1 MEIQKVK
8 IKELNSPEWNPRKIT
23 ENEKKKLMN
32 SLETFGY
39 IDPIIVN
46 KHNMNIVGGN
56 QRYHAMRELGWDE
69 VDVVFIDEPNLD
81 KEKAMNI
88 ALNKISGE
96 WDMEKLVEI
105 TDELKLNEFVD
116 VDLTGFEEAE
126 LDEIKLK
133 SGLVYKEDD
142 FSEDDIESMYEEPKT
157 KKIICPNCGYE
168 DEKNKFLSA

>member
-8 IKELNSPEWNPRKIT
+8 IKELNSPEWNPRRIT

-96 WDMEKLVEI
+96 WDMEKLIEI

-142 FSEDDIESMYEEPKT
+142 FSEEDIESMYEEPKT

-168 DEKNKFLSA
+168 DERNKFLST

>member
-8 IKELNSPEWNPRKIT
+8 IKELNSPEWNPRRIT

-142 FSEDDIESMYEEPKT
+142 FSEEDIESMYEEPKT

-168 DEKNKFLSA
+168 DERNKFLST